1 MKVHSLLI
9 MTSFVMPLLVI
20 QTPISLSSSIVVL
33 VIDGCKN
40 NVIPITTL
48 SY

>member
-20 QTPISLSSSIVVL
+20 QTPTSLSFSIVVL
-33 VIDGCKN
+33 VIDACKS
-40 NVIPITTL
+40 NVILITTL